1 MNVPIKKSIVNKSY
15 FPNPQDLY
23 EQELNKARQELL
35 KGNDPMANTIYTQLS
50 QYMTT
55 SRDFQN
61 PMVFALASVS
71 AVRKKAILE
80 QFQDSGWQITEINST
95 DISVKWNPKKP
106 AVPASISAALQPFS
120 APSAAP
126 PPYNVE

>member
-1 MNVPIKKSIVNKSY
+1 MSMPIKKSIVNQAF

-23 EQELNKARQELL
+23 EQELNHARQELL
-35 KGNDPMANTIYTQLS
+35 KGKDSVANAISAQLS
-50 QYMTT
+50 QYMTN
-55 SRDFQN
+55 SRDYQN
-61 PMVFALASVS
+61 AMVFTLGSIS
-71 AVRKKAILE
+71 GVRRKAILE

-106 AVPASISAALQPFS
+106 AVPA